1 MKKKALIFYLRH
13 DIISK
18 KSHGAQY
25 IMINWLLN
33 LDGNIL
39 LFIQNNIRNPI
50 FTPIFQLITTLA
62 DGGMIWILLTLLML
76 CIPKTRKVGY
86 MATVA
91 LIGSLLINNIFLKN
105 VVARTRPY
113 EMIEELICL
122 VRKPRD
128 YSFPSGHTTTS
139 FAAAWVMF
147 RQLPKRFGVPT
158 LVLAILIALSRLYVG
173 VHYPSDVLFGALDGI
188 AIGYGA
194 EMFVDWLGKRKS
206 KNKST

>member
-1 MKKKALIFYLRH
+1 
-13 DIISK
+13 
-18 KSHGAQY
+18 
-25 IMINWLLN
+25 MIDWLLN

-39 LFIQNNIRNPI
+39 LFIQDSIRNLI
-50 FTPIFQLITTLA
+50 LTPIFLVITTLA

-76 CIPKTRKVGY
+76 CIQKTRKAGY
-86 MATVA
+86 MAAVA

-113 EMIEELICL
+113 EVIEGLICL
-122 VRKPRD
+122 VRRPRD

-147 RQLPKRFGVPT
+147 RQLPKRFGVPA

-188 AIGYGA
+188 AIGCGA
-194 EMFVDWLGKRKS
+194 EAIVERLANRK
-206 KNKST
+206 KDIST

>member
-1 MKKKALIFYLRH
+1 
-13 DIISK
+13 
-18 KSHGAQY
+18 
-25 IMINWLLN
+25 MIDWLLN

-50 FTPIFQLITTLA
+50 LTPIFLVITTLGN
-62 DGGMIWILLTLLML
+62 GGVIWILLTLLML

-86 MATVA
+86 MAA
-91 LIGSLLINNIFLKN
+91 LAMIGSLLINNILLKN
-105 VVARTRPY
+105 LVARIRPY
-113 EMIEELICL
+113 EVIEGLTCL
-122 VRKPRD
+122 VRQPRD

-147 RQLPKRFGVPT
+147 RQLPKRFGVPA

-194 EMFVDWLGKRKS
+194 EMLVEWLDKRRMKD
-206 KNKST
+206 KST